1 MNTLQHSLDL
11 LGFKC
16 LDELSGITLKKAFK
30 IKVLNAHPDK
40 GGADNEFDALLGAY
54 IQLTETTQRI
64 TGGRSMLDTVSTPEE
79 LKERWANEI
88 VNTIFEEVEQEQFNI
103 KWDREEFN
111 KKFEE
116 VYERDIR
123 GYSSW
128 LSNTEEGSA
137 TLVDPLEEYPKIK
150 LPTFEESDFN
160 KVFQENT
167 IMGSKIDSSETL
179 IIHPD
184 QMATISGTNL
194 GVSLIDDN
202 TGTFTSMLNQRPEY
216 TDTYSAFTHD
226 NTLTDKVN
234 FIEDPTKP
242 RTLEDLISQRD
253 ADILPVSVSGYEAY
267 ATYEKKRFE
276 EELEHQKRLR
286 GYYESS
292 DNTMNTTTKW
302 LDDTEGFVHNFSNIN
317 ENTIIT

>member
-1 MNTLQHSLDL
+1 MASIHHSLEL
-11 LGFKC
+11 LGFKS
-16 LDELSGITLKKAFK
+16 LDELSGVTLKKAFK

-40 GGADNEFDALLGAY
+40 GGAEDEFDALLGAY

-64 TGGRSMLDTVSTPEE
+64 TGGRTMLDTISTPAE

-88 VNTIFEEVEQEQFNI
+88 VNSIFEEVEQEQFNI

-116 VYERDIR
+116 VYEKDIR

-128 LSNTEEGSA
+128 LSNIEEGST
-137 TLVDPLEEYPKIK
+137 TLIDPSEEYPKIK
-150 LPTFEESDFN
+150 QPTFNEKDFN
-160 KVFQENT
+160 KVFEEHT
-167 IMGSKIDSSETL
+167 VIGSNVDSSGTL

-194 GVSLIDDN
+194 GVNLIDDN
-202 TGTFTSMLNQRPEY
+202 TGTFTSMVNERPEY

-226 NTLTDKVN
+226 NTITDKIK
-234 FIEDPTKP
+234 FIEDLDRPH
-242 RTLEDLISQRD
+242 TLEDLITQRNI
-253 ADILPVSVSGYEAY
+253 DILPVSVAGYEAY
-267 ATYEKKRFE
+267 AAYEKKKFE
-276 EELEHQKRLR
+276 EEVEHLKRIR

-292 DNTMNTTTKW
+292 DDGIHTNTKW
-302 LDDTEGFVHNFSNIN
+302 LDDDNTGFVHNF
-317 ENTIIT
+317 